1 MRPGELIALH
11 WKDIEGNKI
20 HVQHTI
26 SVVKNK
32 AILGSPK
39 TRRSNRIIAIPWDTV
54 SVLEQQRE
62 TLDLPSGGTLVFPSS
77 TGSFLLHGNLLR
89 ALRLY
94 SQKANI
100 TEIRMHD
107 LRHTYVSMRIANGT
121 DIVRLSRDLGHANAS
136 FTLDVYAHLFA
147 RYQQREVPSLNELVG
162 LDKAA

>member
-11 WKDIEGNKI
+11 WSDIKETKI
-20 HVQHTI
+20 HVRHTI

-32 AILGSPK
+32 AILGPPK
-39 TRRSNRIIAIPWDTV
+39 TKRSNRIIPIPWDTI
-54 SVLEQQRE
+54 SVLKQHRE
-62 TLDLPSGGTLVFPSS
+62 TLSSDYDGVLVFPSR
-77 TGSFLLHGNLLR
+77 TGSFLHHANLLR
-89 ALRLY
+89 TLRLY

-100 TEIRMHD
+100 TKIRMHD
-107 LRHTYVSMRIANGT
+107 LRHTYASMRVANGT

-136 FTLDVYAHLFA
+136 FTLDIYAHLFA